1 MDARARRSSA
11 VCERLRISMMSL
23 GRKSVITAIVVMIGV
38 TKEELA
44 DTNMRRYGWVRYA
57 RTS

>member
-1 MDARARRSSA
+1 
-11 VCERLRISMMSL
+11 MMSS

-38 TKEELA
+38 AKEELA
-44 DTNMRRYGWVRYA
+44 DTNMRGYGWVRYA